1 MEGTE
6 QITRFQE
13 FIEDRYK
20 KELLENVSNSKNFVV
35 IDFMELSKFDPDLAE
50 ELLNDPEETIKA
62 CELAAEQID
71 LPVDVKKIR
80 TRFVNLPPTHY
91 AMIRDIRS
99 NHIGRFLQIDGL
111 VRQKSDVRPQVVSSR
126 FECPSCGAIQSIL
139 QLDTALRE
147 PNKCACGRRGKFR
160 VLSQELV
167 DAQRMVLEEIPESLE
182 GGEQP
187 KRFNILLKEDLVSP
201 ITEKRTNPGSKVM
214 IIGIIKEV
222 PVQLKSG
229 AKSTSFDLV
238 IEANS
243 VQAVEEDFYE
253 IIVSEDEEKQIKQL
267 ASDPKV
273 YDKLTR
279 SLIHSIHGHDEVK
292 EALLLQLFGGVHKKR
307 TDGVQSRGD
316 IHVLLVGDPGS
327 GKSQMLKR
335 ISSIAPKGR
344 YVSGK
349 GVSGAGMTAAVVK
362 DEFLGGWS
370 LEAGALVLA
379 NNGVCCIDEMDKMGN
394 DDRSAMHEALEQQ
407 SVSISKANIHATLLA
422 RTTVLAAA
430 NPKFGRFD
438 PYGIIAEQ
446 IDLPPTLINRFDL
459 IFPIKDLPEPKK
471 DEQIATHI
479 LTLHQNPDIGEAEIP
494 TLILKKY
501 IAYARQHSHPVLSD
515 EAIEEIREYYVQMR
529 GQGQEEKGLR
539 AIPISARQLEALVR
553 LSEASAKIRLSEK
566 VTRKDAE
573 RAIRL
578 LTYCLMQVG
587 FDKETG
593 RIDIDRISTGIGASQ
608 RSKIF
613 AIREIVQDLEAV
625 HGKMIPSEDV
635 IKAASEKGITEN
647 EAYEIIEK
655 LKRQGDIYEPRRG
668 FISRI

>member
-1 MEGTE
+1 MESTE

-20 KELLENVSNSKNFVV
+20 KELLENVSNSKKFVV
-35 IDFMELSKFDPDLAE
+35 IDFIELSKFDPDLAE

-62 CELAAEQID
+62 CEVAVEQID
-71 LPVDVKKIR
+71 LPVEIKKIR
-80 TRFVNLPPTHY
+80 IRFVNLPHTHHQ
-91 AMIRDIRS
+91 MIRDIRN
-99 NHIGRFLQIDGL
+99 NHIGKFLQIDGL

-147 PNKCACGRRGKFR
+147 PNKCGCGRKGKFR

-187 KRFNILLKEDLVSP
+187 KRFNIILKEDLVSP
-201 ITEKRTNPGSKVM
+201 ITDKRTNPGSKIM
-214 IIGIIKEV
+214 IIGIVKEI
-222 PVQLKSG
+222 PVQLRSG
-229 AKSTSFDLV
+229 ARSTSFDLV

-243 VQAVEEDFYE
+243 VQAVEEDFYQ
-253 IIVSEDEEKQIKQL
+253 IIIDEEEEKKIKQL
-267 ASDPKV
+267 AADPNV
-273 YDKLTR
+273 YEKLIR
-279 SLIHSIHGHDEVK
+279 SLAHSIHGHDEVK
-292 EALLLQLFGGVHKKR
+292 EALLLQLFGGVHKRR
-307 TDGVQSRGD
+307 TDGVVSRGD

-327 GKSQMLKR
+327 GKSQLLKR
-335 ISSIAPKGR
+335 ISQIAPKGR
-344 YVSGK
+344 YISGK
-349 GVSGAGMTAAVVK
+349 GVSGAGLTAAVVR

-379 NNGVCCIDEMDKMGN
+379 NNGVCCIDEMDKIGN

-438 PYGIIAEQ
+438 PYGIVAEQ
-446 IDLPPTLINRFDL
+446 IDMPPTLINRFDL

-479 LTLHQNPDIGEAEIP
+479 LTLHQNPDIGEAEVP
-494 TLILKKY
+494 TNLLKKF
-501 IAYARQHSHPVLSD
+501 ISYARQHSSPILSD
-515 EAIEEIREYYVQMR
+515 EAIEEIKEYYVQMR
-529 GQGQEEKGLR
+529 GQGNDEKGLR
-539 AIPISARQLEALVR
+539 TVPISARQLEALVR
-553 LSEASAKIRLSEK
+553 LAESSAKIRLSEK
-566 VTRKDAE
+566 VTRKDAD

-593 RIDIDRISTGIGASQ
+593 RIDIDRISSGIGASQ

-613 AIREIVQDLEAV
+613 AIREIIQDLEPA
-625 HGKMIPSEDV
+625 HGKMVPLDDV
-635 IKAASEKGITEN
+635 IKAATDKGITEN
-647 EAYEIIEK
+647 EALEIIER

>member
-1 MEGTE
+1 MESTE

-20 KELLENVSNSKNFVV
+20 KELLENVSNSKKFVV
-35 IDFMELSKFDPDLAE
+35 IDFIELSKFDPDLAE

-62 CELAAEQID
+62 CEVAVEQID
-71 LPVDVKKIR
+71 LPVEIKKIR
-80 TRFVNLPPTHY
+80 IRFVNLPHTHHQ
-91 AMIRDIRS
+91 MIRDIRS
-99 NHIGRFLQIDGL
+99 NHIGKFLQIDGL

-147 PNKCACGRRGKFR
+147 PNKCGCGRKGKFR

-187 KRFNILLKEDLVSP
+187 KRFNIILKEDLVSP
-201 ITEKRTNPGSKVM
+201 ITDKRTNPGSKIM
-214 IIGIIKEV
+214 IIGIVKEI
-222 PVQLKSG
+222 PVQLRSG
-229 AKSTSFDLV
+229 ARSTSFDLV

-243 VQAVEEDFYE
+243 VQAVEEDFYQ
-253 IIVSEDEEKQIKQL
+253 IIIDEEEEKKIKQL
-267 ASDPKV
+267 AADPNV
-273 YDKLTR
+273 YEKLIR
-279 SLIHSIHGHDEVK
+279 SLAHSIHGHDEVK
-292 EALLLQLFGGVHKKR
+292 EALLLQLFGGVHKRR
-307 TDGVQSRGD
+307 TDGVVSRGD

-327 GKSQMLKR
+327 GKSQLLKR
-335 ISSIAPKGR
+335 ISQIAPKGR
-344 YVSGK
+344 YISGK
-349 GVSGAGMTAAVVK
+349 GVSGAGLTAAVVR

-379 NNGVCCIDEMDKMGN
+379 NNGVCCIDEMDKIGN

-438 PYGIIAEQ
+438 PYGIVAEQ
-446 IDLPPTLINRFDL
+446 IDMPPTLINRFDL

-479 LTLHQNPDIGEAEIP
+479 LTLHQNPDIGEAEVP
-494 TLILKKY
+494 TNLLKKF
-501 IAYARQHSHPVLSD
+501 IAYARQHSSPILSD

-529 GQGQEEKGLR
+529 GQGNDEKGLR
-539 AIPISARQLEALVR
+539 TVPISARQLEALVR
-553 LSEASAKIRLSEK
+553 LAESSAKIRLSDK
-566 VTRKDAE
+566 VTRKDAD

-593 RIDIDRISTGIGASQ
+593 RIDIDRISSGIGASQ

-613 AIREIVQDLEAV
+613 AIREIIQDLEPA
-625 HGKMIPSEDV
+625 HGKMVPLDDV
-635 IKAASEKGITEN
+635 IKAAADKGITEN
-647 EAYEIIEK
+647 EALEIIER